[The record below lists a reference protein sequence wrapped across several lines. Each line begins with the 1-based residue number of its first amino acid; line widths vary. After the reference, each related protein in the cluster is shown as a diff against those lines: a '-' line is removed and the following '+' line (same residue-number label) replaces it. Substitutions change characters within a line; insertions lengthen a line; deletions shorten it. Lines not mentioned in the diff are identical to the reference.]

1 MLPHPAHPKWGRAQG
16 KASKDGTPSPL
27 ARLSRQAL
35 LMGLKSK
42 SGLRKLHCYGS
53 KVPLKATK
61 PGVAPTPSQA
71 LPSLPSLPP
80 PPPGA
85 ARSHA
90 QGALGRVNHCKNK
103 DLKSSPIG
111 EPFIACSRARGRG
124 GPRWW
129 SFPSQPE
136 KALRPSVRWEPHP
149 TIPRRRRPHN
159 LAPPE
164 GLLEVGWGGGDRLS
178 PTQPHPQHHK
188 KEKQSPRI
196 FLGVLRKVF

>member
-16 KASKDGTPSPL
+16 EASKDGTPSPL

-35 LMGLKSK
+35 LMGSKSK

-80 PPPGA
+80 SPPGA

-90 QGALGRVNHCKNK
+90 RGALGRVNHCKNK

-164 GLLEVGWGGGDRLS
+164 GLLEVGRGGGEQAVS
-178 PTQPHPQHHK
+178 HPTPPTTPQK
-188 KEKQSPRI
+188 
-196 FLGVLRKVF
+196 RKTKPQDFSWGP

>member
-1 MLPHPAHPKWGRAQG
+1 
-16 KASKDGTPSPL
+16 
-27 ARLSRQAL
+27 
-35 LMGLKSK
+35 MGSKSK

-90 QGALGRVNHCKNK
+90 RGALGRVNHCKNK

-124 GPRWW
+124 RAALVE
-129 SFPSQPE
+129 FPQPARE
-136 KALRPSVRWEPHP
+136 GAAAISPVGAQP

-164 GLLEVGWGGGDRLS
+164 GLLEVGGGWGGDQAVS
-178 PTQPHPQHHK
+178 HPAPPTATTPQK
-188 KEKQSPRI
+188 RNTKPQDFSWGP
-196 FLGVLRKVF
+196 